1 MPASADADSGEGA
14 GAATEGD
21 EIVIPGCPG
30 SNLIFL
36 LLAAPTSS
44 VIYRLAAFSKALSIF
59 YFQLFIP
66 WLVAQLN
73 ESFSTMLVMSLMANQ
88 GLGYIF
94 L

>member
-36 LLAAPTSS
+36 LLAAPASS
-44 VIYRLAAFSKALSIF
+44 AIYRLAAFSKALS
-59 YFQLFIP
+59 LFA
-66 WLVAQLN
+66 LSS
-73 ESFSTMLVMSLMANQ
+73 SFPGSLLSSMN
-88 GLGYIF
+88 IF
-94 L
+94 LQCWLCP